1 MGNEEGYK
9 YKVLLYGKFFDD
21 RDFREVLQFFM
32 EKFSLKLF
40 ELVYM
45 GFIQLNES
53 FNYMVVLKVLKRL

>member
-9 YKVLLYGKFFDD
+9 YKVLLYKFFDD
-21 RDFREVLQFFM
+21 RDFREVLQFLM
-32 EKFSLKLF
+32 EKFSLNLF